1 MPSSEWWYS
10 GSWPPAET
18 VTFTPYGRLVSS
30 TLIELVGIGDH
41 PDLAYV
47 DLSSPANAVDPGFR
61 GPFVGSFPELEV
73 QRLRDQLAVVGRV
86 TERDL

>member
-1 MPSSEWWYS
+1 M
-10 GSWPPAET
+10 
-18 VTFTPYGRLVSS
+18 
-30 TLIELVGIGDH
+30 GIGDH

-47 DLSSPANAVDPGFR
+47 DLSSPANAVDLGSR

-86 TERDL
+86 TECDL